1 MANGTTSIIGW
12 NHSQF
17 GKLVD
22 HPDVQSL
29 IGSVVP
35 SALTHAEVSAS
46 DIDGIFLGVYNNGFS
61 QQGFEAGLVGM
72 AVPELSAVPATRVEN
87 ACATGSAALFA
98 ALDYIE
104 SGRGKIALVVGVEK
118 MTGIPSRAAGELLVS
133 GCYGPEESM
142 VQGGFAGVFA
152 GIAAEYAQRYG
163 DPSETLAR
171 IAAKNHMNGV
181 SNPYAQIRKDLGFEF
196 CNTVSESNPIVAVP
210 LRRTDCSLISDGAV
224 ALIVASPDVALTSP
238 RRVGF
243 RGRSHAND
251 FMALS
256 RRDPLEFAG
265 ATRAWQQATGQA
277 GISTFDLDF
286 LEVHDCFTI
295 AELIE
300 YEALGL
306 AEPGQGHR
314 VLDEGIVSPDG
325 KLPVN
330 RSGGLK
336 AKGHPL
342 GATGVSMHAI
352 TAMQLTG
359 TAGEMQLPKA
369 ALGGIF
375 NMGGTAVAN
384 YVSIMEAW

>member
-1 MANGTTSIIGW
+1 MTSIIGW
-12 NHSQF
+12 SHSQF

-35 SALTHAEVSAS
+35 GALTHAEVSPAE
-46 DIDGIFLGVYNNGFS
+46 IDGIFVGVYNNGFS
-61 QQGFEAGLVGM
+61 PQGFEAGLVGM

-98 ALDYIE
+98 AIDFIE
-104 SGRGKIALVVGVEK
+104 SGRGKIALVVGAEK
-118 MTGIPSRAAGELLVS
+118 MTGIPSKDAGELLLS
-133 GCYGPEESM
+133 GCYGPEEAM

-152 GIAAEYAQRYG
+152 GIASEYAARYG

-171 IAAKNHMNGV
+171 IAAKNHQNGV

-196 CNTVSESNPIVAVP
+196 CNTVSEKNPIVAAP

-224 ALIVASPDVALTSP
+224 AMIVAAPDVAVSAP

-243 RGRSHAND
+243 RARAHAND

-256 RRDPLEFAG
+256 KRDPLEFAG
-265 ATRAWQQATGQA
+265 ARRAWQAAIEQARV
-277 GISTFDLDF
+277 STFDLDF

-314 VLDEGIVSPDG
+314 VLEEGIVAPDG

-352 TAMQLTG
+352 TAMQLSG
-359 TAGEMQLPKA
+359 NAGDMQLPNA
-369 ALGGIF
+369 TLGGIF